1 MNLSM
6 LSDMAAE
13 GFGDRVV
20 IGRADD
26 GLTARRLRELAVG
39 AAHLVRASDA
49 DAIVY
54 LAANGPAL
62 PVALFAAARAGVPLV
77 PVNYR
82 LGEAQ
87 LDALLANHPR
97 ALGIADPEHGEALRR
112 AGLAAHSPAEWLAGA
127 ARNAGRPAAADDPAQ
142 PVPAQPVPA
151 RPAPSQP
158 VPPRSAPPAVL
169 IYTSGTTSAPKGV
182 LLRHH
187 HLVSYVLGTV
197 EFAGADPGAA
207 ALVSVPPYHIAAVSS
222 VLTNLYAGR
231 RTLTL
236 EQFTPDGWLGL
247 VREQRITHAM
257 VVPTML
263 ARIMDTGG
271 PDLSVPSLRALAYGG
286 ARMPVRVIE
295 TALRVWPQVDF
306 VNAYGLTETSST
318 ITVLGPRE
326 HRTAVASDD
335 PVVRA
340 RLGSAGL
347 PVPGVEVEVRD
358 ASGAVAAPGG
368 TGEIWVRGEQVSGEY
383 AGQGSAVDGRGFFH
397 TRDRG
402 RIDRDGYL
410 HIEGRADDTIIRGA
424 ENIAP
429 AEIEDVLLDHPDV
442 LDAVVVGVPDEEWG
456 QRIEAVVVL
465 RDGVATDTD
474 ALRAQVRGTLRGSKT
489 PDRITRW
496 PELPRTP
503 TGKLVRRD
511 IVEALTAD
519 R

>member
-1 MNLSM
+1 M
-6 LSDMAAE
+6 LLDMAAE

-20 IGRADD
+20 IGRTAE
-26 GLTARRLRELAVG
+26 GLTAGRLRELAVG
-39 AAHLVRASDA
+39 GAHLVKAADA

-54 LAANGPAL
+54 LAVNGPAL
-62 PVALFAAARAGVPLV
+62 PVALFAAARAGVPLI

-97 ALGIADPEHGEALRR
+97 ALGIADAEHGEALRR
-112 AGLAAHSPAEWLAGA
+112 AGLPVLSPADWLAQA
-127 ARNAGRPAAADDPAQ
+127 AEH
-142 PVPAQPVPA
+142 PVDGEPE
-151 RPAPSQP
+151 PSD
-158 VPPRSAPPAVL
+158 APAVL

-182 LLRHH
+182 VLRHQN
-187 HLVSYVLGTV
+187 LVSYVLGTV
-197 EFAGADPGAA
+197 EFAGAGPDEA
-207 ALVSVPPYHIAAVSS
+207 ALVSVPPYHIAAVSN

-231 RTLTL
+231 RALTL

-247 VREQRITHAM
+247 VRQERITNAM

-263 ARIMDTGG
+263 ARIMDTDGL
-271 PDLSVPSLRALAYGG
+271 DRSVPALRALAYGG
-286 ARMPVRVIE
+286 ARMPVRVLE
-295 TALRVWPQVDF
+295 TALSEWPHVDF

-318 ITVLGPRE
+318 ITVLGPEE
-326 HRTAVASDD
+326 HRMAVASGD
-335 PVVRA
+335 PAVRG

-347 PVPGVEVEVRD
+347 PVPGIELEVRD
-358 ASGAVAAPGG
+358 ASGDVVAVGE
-368 TGEIWVRGEQVSGEY
+368 TGQIWVRGEQVSGEY
-383 AGQGSAVDGRGFFH
+383 AGQGSSVDARGFFH
-397 TRDRG
+397 TRDQG
-402 RIDRDGYL
+402 RLDADGYL

-429 AEIEDVLLDHPDV
+429 AEIEDVLLGHPDV

-465 RDGVATDTD
+465 RDGVTADVD

-489 PDRITRW
+489 PDRITSWR
-496 PELPRTP
+496 ELPRTP

-511 IVEALTAD
+511 IVEALTVEHTQAFG
-519 R
+519 RQG